1 MDVTTI
7 MDQDT
12 TVTTEADIIIAEIIR
27 ATITTEAAITAEITA
42 IRDRDITTAPAL
54 LTLRAAIA
62 PLTAEVWEVATE
74 ETRTIA
80 MVEATE
86 DADN

>member
-1 MDVTTI
+1 MCTDIWVEDIIITIMDVTTI

-62 PLTAEVWEVATE
+62 HRGAEA
-74 ETRTIA
+74 
-80 MVEATE
+80 
-86 DADN
+86 